1 MKMNEEAIEG
11 SKRPVSLEFSI
22 KIFEWMVLDTWKIK
36 AQKSTRKSLK
46 LTL

>member
-1 MKMNEEAIEG
+1 MKMNEDAIER
-11 SKRPVSLEFSI
+11 SKRPVSLELSI

-36 AQKSTRKSLK
+36 AQKLTRKSPK